1 MDTQDCTYST
11 SLLVPHIRTL
21 KSEPPSKAKKI
32 PLKIMA
38 EFDNSNFTHYYYSET
53 FFTEIIPHL
62 RELVIHIF
70 CSIFKISIEKEKIP
84 CKDLYLML

>member
-53 FFTEIIPHL
+53 FYYRNNSSFEGTCDTHFL
-62 RELVIHIF
+62 QHI
-70 CSIFKISIEKEKIP
+70 
-84 CKDLYLML
+84 